1 MDIIEIRHPYHISE
15 IPNEPVVLVLG
26 FFDGVHKGHQ
36 KVIEEGRKIAKEKGL
51 KLALMTF
58 NQHPSIVFQKATN
71 ERMRYLTSLDQKKRL
86 MAELAIDYL
95 YIIEFTSDFASLKP
109 QAFVDQY
116 IVGLQAKYVVAGFD
130 YTYGP
135 REIAN
140 MAQLPNYSQGRFE
153 IVTVPKETLD
163 GVKVSS
169 TRIRE
174 ELDAGNMECVKNLLG
189 YFFEIEG
196 TVIHGDA
203 RGRTL
208 GFPTANI
215 KTKSSVR
222 LPKEGVYI
230 TEIKVGD
237 HWYPSM
243 GSIGRNDTFE
253 KNRPVTVEVNI
264 LDFHQ
269 DIYGEQVTVRWCHH
283 LRDQVAFNGV
293 EALIAQLNQDE
304 RDTRAYFSSE
314 PTERQDNQLR
324 L

>member
-1 MDIIEIRHPYHISE
+1 MKIIEIRHPYRSSE
-15 IPNEPVVLVLG
+15 IPSDPVVLILG
-26 FFDGVHKGHQ
+26 FFDGVHKGHR
-36 KVIEEGRKIAKEKGL
+36 KVIEKGQEIAREKGL

-58 NQHPSIVFQKATN
+58 NQHPSIVFQKETS
-71 ERMRYLTSLDQKKRL
+71 ESMRYLTSLDQKKRL

-116 IVGLQAKYVVAGFD
+116 IVGLHAQYVVAGFD

-140 MAQLPNYSQGRFE
+140 MEQLPTYSQERFE
-153 IVTVPKETLD
+153 IVTVPKETLA

-174 ELDAGNMECVKNLLG
+174 ELDSGNMECVKDLLG

-215 KTKSSVR
+215 KIKSSVR
-222 LPKEGVYI
+222 LPKEGVYV
-230 TEIKVGD
+230 TQIKIGD
-237 HWYPSM
+237 QWYPSM

-253 KNRPVTVEVNI
+253 KDRPVTVEVNI

-283 LRDQVAFNGV
+283 LRNQVAFDGI

-304 RDTRAYFSSE
+304 QATRTYFLNHTKKKVKFE
-314 PTERQDNQLR
+314 
-324 L
+324 